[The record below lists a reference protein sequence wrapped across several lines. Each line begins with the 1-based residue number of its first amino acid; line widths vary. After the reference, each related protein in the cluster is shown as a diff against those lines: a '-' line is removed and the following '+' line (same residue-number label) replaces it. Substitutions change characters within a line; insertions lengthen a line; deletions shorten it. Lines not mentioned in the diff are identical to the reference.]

1 MERELLVHLFEIFL
15 YSPAIDLPFH
25 SLASFPTNL
34 IFSLPVIG
42 DYYLRSRYKDNRSAN
57 DRSDRVSIKYD
68 TLPSR
73 HSRAVYRVWL
83 ITKIR
88 ALLSILSVALTL
100 PILSRVSSLRGYLR
114 GRELTLAGTRQSP
127 R

>member
-1 MERELLVHLFEIFL
+1 MERKLFVHLFEIFP

-34 IFSLPVIG
+34 IFSLLVIG
-42 DYYLRSRYKDNRSAN
+42 DYYSRSCYEDNRSAN
-57 DRSDRVSIKYD
+57 DRSDRVSIKHD

-73 HSRAVYRVWL
+73 CSRAVYRVWL

-100 PILSRVSSLRGYLR
+100 PILSRVSSLRSGIR
-114 GRELTLAGTRQSP
+114 VAAS
-127 R
+127 